1 MCPVPDQNH
10 DEERSACIC
19 AHTFSH
25 FCTLAYFTQVLEE
38 FKNVVYGIPAG
49 KPGNTIALFGHA
61 VFHNA
66 VAWRMASFWGLN
78 DESLQDLLELELGEA
93 EGLWITRTA
102 AGTTVRHL
110 HTKALAPVGISA
122 HPLF

>member
-1 MCPVPDQNH
+1 MDTWVSWVSALTRACALPRVP
-10 DEERSACIC
+10 
-19 AHTFSH
+19 
-25 FCTLAYFTQVLEE
+25 QVLEE

-66 VAWRMASFWGLN
+66 VAWRMATFWGLSA
-78 DESLQDLLELELGEA
+78 ESLQDLLELELGEA
-93 EGLWITRTA
+93 EGLWITKTPG
-102 AGTTVRHL
+102 GTTVRHL
-110 HTKALAPVGISA
+110 HTKMLAPVGISA